1 MSTYFLQLFSW
12 GEVAHKNGEFMID
25 REFYAKMR
33 ASFDFLVKGDRPP
46 QYPPIKRQH
55 SDDGFVYG
63 VILEIFST
71 DEQAIPDGF
80 SSEGIYAEVMP
91 SPLLQRWREE
101 DGIIGDYSPG
111 FSLEWEDPHTGRTL
125 ENVLRE
131 CSFVS
136 EGHLKNTEK
145 RPPGYALSASGF
157 VTIQLEQEAG
167 MADEEKKEEMEKE
180 EMEAEDLAG
189 RLARVEEVQNQL
201 LEGMA
206 SLSEQVGRLVEQ
218 AGGESDD
225 DGEEEMEEAGD
236 KETQMSAR
244 LARLEKE
251 LGKERTL
258 RLQSEAGAAMDRLGL
273 KLEAKQRDRLVALSV
288 KDAEAFKSTV
298 ELLAL
303 QQKQITKLSAKAGG
317 HNPFAEIGVV
327 GDVEAS
333 KGELD
338 QFRALCAE
346 VKKSGVTARLD
357 AIRELSATHKAL
369 VLTSARDMDRKS
381 PILDEFWG

>member
-1 MSTYFLQLFSW
+1 MNTYFLQLFSW
-12 GEVAHKNGEFMID
+12 GEVAHKNGEFTID
-25 REFYAKMR
+25 REFYRKMR
-33 ASFDFLVKGDRPP
+33 ESFDFLVHGDRPP

-63 VILEIFST
+63 LILEIFST
-71 DEQAIPDGF
+71 DEEGIPEGF
-80 SSEGIYAEVMP
+80 TSEGIYAEVMP

-111 FSLEWEDPHTGRTL
+111 FSMEWEDPHTGRML

-157 VTIQLEQEAG
+157 VMIIELACE
-167 MADEEKKEEMEKE
+167 EEMEKKEMQDAEAME
-180 EMEAEDLAG
+180 E
-189 RLARVEEVQNQL
+189 RLARLEEVQGEL
-201 LEGMA
+201 ISGME
-206 SLSEQVGRLVEQ
+206 SLAGQVGRLVE
-218 AGGESDD
+218 AIGGEAEDD
-225 DGEEEMEEAGD
+225 DDDDEEMEEHGD
-236 KETQMSAR
+236 KEETQMSAR

-251 LGKERTL
+251 LAKERTL

-273 KLEAKQRDRLVALSV
+273 ELEAKQRDRLIALSV
-288 KDAEAFKSTV
+288 KDADAFRSTV
-298 ELLAL
+298 ELLAS
-303 QQKQITKLSAKAGG
+303 QQKQITKLSARPD
-317 HNPFAEIGVV
+317 HNPFAEIGAV

-333 KGELD
+333 KGDLE

-346 VKKSGVTARLD
+346 VKDSGVTGRLD
-357 AIRELSATHKAL
+357 ALRELSNKRKAL
-369 VLTSARDMDRKS
+369 NLANARDMARKT

>member
-1 MSTYFLQLFSW
+1 MKTYFLQLFSW
-12 GEVAHKNGEFMID
+12 GEVAHKNGEFTID

-33 ASFDFLVKGDRPP
+33 ESFDFLVKGDRPP

-63 VILEIFST
+63 LILEIFST
-71 DEQAIPDGF
+71 DEQDIPDGF

-157 VTIQLEQEAG
+157 VTIQLDQQEAG
-167 MADEEKKEEMEKE
+167 MADEEKKEEMEVDE
-180 EMEAEDLAG
+180 ELLEE
-189 RLARVEEVQNQL
+189 RLARLETTQAEL
-201 LEGMA
+201 KEGMESIA
-206 SLSEQVGRLVEQ
+206 GQVGQLVE
-218 AGGESDD
+218 AMGGDD
-225 DGEEEMEEAGD
+225 DDEEEMEEHGD
-236 KETQMSAR
+236 KDETQMSAR
-244 LARLEKE
+244 LAKLEKE

-273 KLEAKQRDRLVALSV
+273 KLDKKKRDSLVALSV
-288 KDAEAFKSTV
+288 KDSDAFKVTV
-298 ELLAL
+298 ELLAEK
-303 QQKQITKLSAKAGG
+303 QKEITELSAKSND

-327 GDVEAS
+327 GDVETN
-333 KGELD
+333 KGDLEK
-338 QFRALCAE
+338 FRALCAE
-346 VKKSGVTARLD
+346 VKASGVTARMD
-357 AIRELSATHKAL
+357 AMRELTQKHKAINL
-369 VLTSARDMDRKS
+369 MSARDMDRKT
-381 PILDEFWG
+381 PIVAEFWG

>member
-1 MSTYFLQLFSW
+1 MKTYFLQLFSW
-12 GEVAHKNGEFMID
+12 GEVAHKNGEFTID
-25 REFYAKMR
+25 REFYAEMR
-33 ASFDFLVKGDRPP
+33 KSFDFLVKGDRPP

-63 VILEIFST
+63 LILEIFST

-111 FSLEWEDPHTGRTL
+111 FSLEWEDPHTGKVL
-125 ENVLRE
+125 KNVLRE

-145 RPPGYALSASGF
+145 RPPVYALSASGF

-167 MADEEKKEEMEKE
+167 MADEEKKEEMEVDE
-180 EMEAEDLAG
+180 ELLEE
-189 RLARVEEVQNQL
+189 RLARLETTQAEL
-201 LEGMA
+201 LEGVE
-206 SLSEQVGRLVEQ
+206 SLAGQVGRLVEQ
-218 AGGESDD
+218 VGGESDND
-225 DGEEEMEEAGD
+225 EEEMEEQDD

-251 LGKERTL
+251 LNKERTL

-273 KLEAKQRDRLVALSV
+273 KLDKEKRESLVALSV
-288 KDAEAFKSTV
+288 KDSDAFKVTV
-298 ELLAL
+298 ELLAEK
-303 QQKQITKLSAKAGG
+303 QKEITELSAKTSD

-327 GDVEAS
+327 GDVETNKS
-333 KGELD
+333 ELES
-338 QFRALCAE
+338 FRALCAE
-346 VKKSGVTARLD
+346 VKRSGVTARLD
-357 AIRELSATHKAL
+357 AIRELSATHKAM
-369 VLTSARDMDRKS
+369 VLTSAKDMARKS